1 MEPIYRQK
9 FEICDIHLDCFGR
22 VKPSVLLYFVQEV
35 SGKHAIELGTGWD
48 ALNEKHL
55 FWAIIRHRIHVT
67 RLPESG
73 ETITLET
80 WPMPT
85 TRVAYPRATVAY
97 DANGSELFRTQ
108 ALWVLMDTNTRA
120 MVLPGKSGVTV
131 NGILRGMEPEAPG
144 SLPVKDLS
152 QGISRQ
158 VTYGELDRN
167 LHMNNTRYMD
177 WIDSLLPSQFHQAHP
192 VKEFTVC
199 YLSEAREGQT
209 IDLRWELTDEPVLWV
224 EAHRENTDVH
234 GKNERIFAA
243 QLRF

>member
-1 MEPIYRQK
+1 MEPVYRQS

-35 SGKHAIELGTGWD
+35 SGKHASQLSAGWD
-48 ALNEKHL
+48 TLNAQHL
-55 FWAIIRHRIHVT
+55 FWAIIRQKVQVT
-67 RLPESG
+67 RLPVSG

-97 DANGSELFRTQ
+97 DAQGNELFRTH

-131 NGILRGMEPEAPG
+131 NGVLRGGELDAPG
-144 SLPVKDLS
+144 SLSPKDLPNTVC
-152 QGISRQ
+152 RQ
-158 VTYGELDRN
+158 VTYAELDRN

-177 WIDSLLPSQFHQAHP
+177 WIDGLLPSQFHESHP

-199 YLSEAREGQT
+199 YQSEAREGQSVQ
-209 IDLRWELTDEPVLWV
+209 LHWALNEEQVLLV

-234 GKNERIFAA
+234 GKNDRIFAA